1 MPRTAASNATAS
13 SDVAKTNGL
22 IEVKK
27 EEATT
32 ISAANEVRVSITLTN
47 DSENVIYVF
56 KGAGAEI
63 GKGIRLNANG
73 GGVVI
78 ADYSGL
84 ITAAAKTAKSNLCVC
99 EV

>member
-1 MPRTAASNATAS
+1 MAFSRVGAQT
-13 SDVAKTNGL
+13 SDTGKSNGL
-22 IEVKK
+22 VEVKK

-32 ISAANEVRVSITLTN
+32 VVAANESRVSVTLTN
-47 DSENVIYVF
+47 DSENTIYVW

-73 GGVVI
+73 GGTYI
-78 ADYSGL
+78 NDYTG
-84 ITAAAKTAKSNLCVC
+84 IVTAAAKTAKSNLCVS